1 MGGGKTKKYKCWF
14 LFVLTLY
21 NTYCMFFGKNMK
33 NKCVQGMFLSSGR
46 CFFIPLMGFGMFY
59 FPLGMNFG
67 RDMIESRNDC
77 FIIKIS
83 LEKK

>member
-1 MGGGKTKKYKCWF
+1 MCTRNVF
-14 LFVLTLY
+14 ELREV
-21 NTYCMFFGKNMK
+21 
-33 NKCVQGMFLSSGR
+33 
-46 CFFIPLMGFGMFY
+46 FFIPLMGFGMFY

-77 FIIKIS
+77 VIIKTS

>member
-1 MGGGKTKKYKCWF
+1 
-14 LFVLTLY
+14 
-21 NTYCMFFGKNMK
+21 MFFGKNMK

-67 RDMIESRNDC
+67 RDMMESRNDC
-77 FIIKIS
+77 FIIKTS